1 MKQQVYF
8 FQCQEDY
15 NGSMYLPYSSG
26 ILWCYINQFPEIRT
40 NYQLADIFFEKI
52 PASEYVAKMESSPP
66 DLALFSNYGWNT
78 AYHLGV
84 ARAIKDRWPECKVI
98 IGGPNAQLEEEYLRT
113 HTQVD
118 ISAWGEG
125 EQTLLEILRE
135 LAHDLYS
142 LSTVPGVAYIDKNNQ
157 YVKSEIR
164 QRQKELETI
173 PSPYLAGIFDS
184 LFDRYT
190 YNFMPVWETNR
201 GCPYSCTFCDL
212 GAEYYSKL
220 NIFST
225 ERLLA
230 EIDWFV
236 KMKIEYV
243 EIADAN
249 FGIMERDLDLV
260 KHIRDMHLRT
270 GYPEKINATWAKNS
284 PDRVFE
290 MSLLLAEMNR
300 GGVTLALQSSN
311 KTALG
316 NIKRFNIANT
326 RLTDIT
332 RRYIE
337 SGIPT
342 YHDFI
347 LGLPGETVESW
358 QQGLLHIIDIN
369 PEGWI
374 FGHPLEAYRNTEFQ
388 DPEYIE
394 KFDLKF
400 AVTPQVSFFAKR
412 KTDVPVEMGKYVVQH
427 HTMTRDDY
435 LENFL
440 FKWFVI
446 SMHSL
451 GWAKRTAEGIHVKAN
466 EKRSDFYLKLYR
478 WMKDRPDT
486 VLHKECL
493 TTKQSILHTI
503 NNSTFWGRQIFGDDD
518 IYWEYESSSCI
529 AFERQRAQFFNDLE
543 NFLTEVYPGIDG
555 KEDVEANDIE
565 LISYAKQYPYQHNNL
580 TVTAQNFDD
589 FQDFCVNIYW
599 YGRRKQGW
607 RTKVNEQN

>member
-1 MKQQVYF
+1 MTLKTYF

-15 NGSMYLPYSSG
+15 SGSMYLPYSSG
-26 ILWCYINQFPEIRT
+26 ILWCYVNQFPEIQQ
-40 NYQLADIFFEKI
+40 NYELADIFFEKI
-52 PASEYVAKMESSPP
+52 SPAEYVAKMESNPP

-84 ARAIKDRWPECKVI
+84 ARAIKDRWPKCKII
-98 IGGPNAQLEEEYLRT
+98 IGGPNAQQEEEYLRK

-118 ISAWGEG
+118 ISVWGEG
-125 EQTLLEILRE
+125 EQTLLELLRE
-135 LAHDLYS
+135 LSYDLNH
-142 LSTVPGVAYIDKNNQ
+142 LAGVPGVAYIDKDGK
-157 YVKSEIR
+157 YVKSAVR
-164 QRQKELETI
+164 QRQKELDTV
-173 PSPYLAGIFDS
+173 PSPYITGIFDS
-184 LFDRYT
+184 FFDRYD

-201 GCPYSCTFCDL
+201 GCPYHCTFCDL
-212 GAEYYSKL
+212 GADYYSKL
-220 NIFST
+220 NNFST
-225 ERLLA
+225 ERLMA

-249 FGIMERDLDLV
+249 FGIVERDLELV
-260 KHIRDMHLRT
+260 KYIRDMKNKT

-290 MSLLLAEMNR
+290 MSLILAEMNR

-311 KTALG
+311 PTALG
-316 NIKRFNIANT
+316 NIKRFNIANA
-326 RLTDIT
+326 RLGEIT
-332 RRYIE
+332 KRYIE

-347 LGLPGETVESW
+347 LGLPGETIESW
-358 QQGLLHIIDIN
+358 QNGILQVIDIN

-388 DPEYIE
+388 DPEYIKKYSLE
-394 KFDLKF
+394 F

-412 KTDVPVEMGKYVVQH
+412 KTDVPVEIGNYVVQH
-427 HTMTRDDY
+427 NTMTRDDY
-435 LENFL
+435 IESFL
-440 FKWFVI
+440 FKWFAI

-451 GWAKRTAEGIHVKAN
+451 GWAKRTAEGVHKKAS
-466 EKRSDFYLKLYR
+466 EQRSDFYLKLYN
-478 WMKDRPDT
+478 WMKSNPDT
-486 VLHKECL
+486 VLHSEYTRTRDAL
-493 TTKQSILHTI
+493 TYTI
-503 NNSTFWGRQIFGDDD
+503 DNGTFWGRQIFGSDD

-529 AFERQRAQFFNDLE
+529 EFERQREKFFKDIKK
-543 NFLTEVYPGIDG
+543 FLAEVYPTLDAQA
-555 KEDVEANDIE
+555 DVEANDLE
-565 LISYAKQYPYQHNNL
+565 LISFSRQYPYQHNNL
-580 TVTAQNFDD
+580 TVNAQNFED
-589 FQDFCVNIYW
+589 FEDFCVNVYW

>member
-15 NGSMYLPYSSG
+15 SGSMYLPYSSG
-26 ILWCYINQFPEIRT
+26 ILWCYVNQFPEIQDK
-40 NYQLADIFFEKI
+40 YQLADIFFEKI
-52 PASEYVAKMESSPP
+52 SPAEYVARMENNPP

-84 ARAIKDRWPECKVI
+84 ARAIKDRWPGCKII
-98 IGGPNAQLEEEYLRT
+98 IGGPNAQQEEAYLRT

-118 ISAWGEG
+118 ISVWGEG
-125 EQTLLEILRE
+125 EQTLLELLRE
-135 LAHDLYS
+135 LSYDLNS
-142 LSTVPGVAYIDKNNQ
+142 IAGVPGVAYIDKDSQ
-157 YVKSEIR
+157 YVKSSVR

-173 PSPYLAGIFDS
+173 PSPYITGIFDS
-184 LFDRYT
+184 YFGRYD

-201 GCPYSCTFCDL
+201 GCPYHCTFCDL
-212 GAEYYSKL
+212 GADYYSKL
-220 NIFST
+220 NNFST
-225 ERLLA
+225 ERLIA

-249 FGIMERDLDLV
+249 FGIVERDLELV
-260 KHIRDMHLRT
+260 KYIRDMKNKT

-290 MSLLLAEMNR
+290 MSLILAEMNR

-311 KTALG
+311 PTALG
-316 NIKRFNIANT
+316 NIKRFNIANA
-326 RLTDIT
+326 RLGEIT
-332 RRYIE
+332 KRYIE

-347 LGLPGETVESW
+347 LGLPGETIESW
-358 QQGLLHIIDIN
+358 QNGILQVIDIN

-388 DPEYIE
+388 DPEYI
-394 KFDLKF
+394 KKYDLKF

-412 KTDVPVEMGKYVVQH
+412 KTDVPVEIGNYVVQH
-427 HTMTRDDY
+427 NTMTQEDY
-435 LENFL
+435 IESFL
-440 FKWFVI
+440 FKWFAI
-446 SMHSL
+446 AMHSL
-451 GWAKRTAEGIHVKAN
+451 GWAKRTAEGVHKKAC
-466 EKRSDFYLKLYR
+466 EQRSDFYLKLYN
-478 WMKDRPDT
+478 WMKANQDT
-486 VLHKECL
+486 VLYSEYARTQESL
-493 TTKQSILHTI
+493 RYTI
-503 NNSTFWGRQIFGDDD
+503 GNGTFWGRQIFGSDD

-529 AFERQRAQFFNDLE
+529 EFERQREQFFDDLSR
-543 NFLTEVYPGIDG
+543 FLKEVYPTIDTN
-555 KEDVEANDIE
+555 EDVEANDLE
-565 LISYAKQYPYQHNNL
+565 LISYTRQYPYQHNNL
-580 TVTAQNFDD
+580 TVTAQNFED
-589 FQDFCVNIYW
+589 FQDFCVNVYW

-607 RTKVNEQN
+607 RTKINEQN

>member
-1 MKQQVYF
+1 LKKQVYF

-26 ILWCYINQFPEIRT
+26 ILWCYVNQFPEIQA
-40 NYQLADIFFEKI
+40 NYSLADIFFEKI
-52 PASEYVAKMESSPP
+52 SPAEYVARMENNPP

-84 ARAIKDRWPECKVI
+84 ARAIKDRWPECKII
-98 IGGPNAQLEEEYLRT
+98 IGGPNAQQEEEYLRK

-118 ISAWGEG
+118 ISVWGEG
-125 EQTLLEILRE
+125 EQTLLELLRE
-135 LAHDLYS
+135 LSYDLNNVDS
-142 LSTVPGVAYIDKNNQ
+142 IPGVAYLKDEK
-157 YVKSEIR
+157 YVKSVIR
-164 QRQKELETI
+164 ARQKELETI
-173 PSPYLAGIFDS
+173 PSPYITGIFDS
-184 LFDRYT
+184 MFGRYN

-220 NIFST
+220 NVFST

-249 FGIMERDLDLV
+249 FGIMERDLELV
-260 KHIRDMHLRT
+260 KYIRDMNLRT

-290 MSLLLAEMNR
+290 MSLILAEMNR
-300 GGVTLALQSSN
+300 GGVTLALQSGN
-311 KTALG
+311 KTALS

-358 QQGLLHIIDIN
+358 QQGLLQVIDIN

-388 DPEYIE
+388 DPEYIK
-394 KFDLKF
+394 KFNLEF

-412 KTDVPVEMGKYVVQH
+412 KTDVPVEMGNYVVRH
-427 HTMTRDDY
+427 HTMTTEDY
-435 LENFL
+435 VESFL

-451 GWAKRTAEGIHVKAN
+451 GWAKRVAEGIHKKAN
-466 EKRSDFYLKLYR
+466 EQRSDFYLKLYN
-478 WMKDRPDT
+478 WMKNNPNS
-486 VLHKECL
+486 VLYQEREI
-493 TTKQSILHTI
+493 TQQAILHTI
-503 NNSTFWGRQIFGDDD
+503 NNSTFWGRQIFGTDD

-529 AFERQRAQFFNDLE
+529 AFERQREQFFKDLTR
-543 NFLTEVYPGIDG
+543 FLEEVYPDVNS
-555 KEDVEANDIE
+555 KEDVEANDLE
-565 LISYAKQYPYQHNNL
+565 LISYTRQYPYQQNNL
-580 TVTAQNFDD
+580 TVNAQNFDN
-589 FQDFCVNIYW
+589 FQDFCVNVYW

-607 RTKVNEQN
+607 RTKIHEQS